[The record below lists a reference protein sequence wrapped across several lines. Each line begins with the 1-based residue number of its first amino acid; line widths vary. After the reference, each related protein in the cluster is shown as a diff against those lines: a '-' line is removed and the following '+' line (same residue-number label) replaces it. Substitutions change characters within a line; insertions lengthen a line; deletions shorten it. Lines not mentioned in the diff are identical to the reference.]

1 MKINPVD
8 IKSNT
13 YTDPG
18 QEINEKDPKFKIGDN
33 VKISEYKNIL
43 AKSYTPNWSEKVF
56 FIKKV
61 KNTVL
66 RTYAI
71 NDLNGKKI
79 ARTIYEKELQTANQ
93 KKKNRIGKVIKTKGN
108 NLFVKWKGYD
118 NPFNSWIVKKKALY
132 K

>member
-8 IKSNT
+8 VKSNT

-18 QEINEKDPKFKIGDN
+18 QEINEKDPKFKIRDN
-33 VKISEYKNIL
+33 AKISEYKNIL

-71 NDLNGKKI
+71 NDLNGEKI

-93 KKKNRIGKVIKTKGN
+93 KKIRIGKVIKTKGN
-108 NLFVKWKGYD
+108 NLYVKWKGYH
-118 NPFNSWIVKKKALY
+118 NLLNSWIVKRKALY